1 MQPGC
6 CNLLFNQTLSEPLP
20 FRRRAACRDLQ
31 DLALSSAN
39 MAPSFLS
46 RQGLPRLAYHRLPGC
61 SPGVV
66 FLLGFCSTRAN
77 PKCQRMEQFCR
88 ETGRAFVSFDYR
100 GCGESDGCFEE
111 SRLGDWKED
120 TLSVFDELTS
130 GPQILVGASMGG
142 WLMLLVALERPGRV
156 AGLVATGVGVDAF
169 IAHARGLP
177 AEVRSQAQQNGFH
190 VFPRAGKEPLLM
202 QWGFFEEAEQH
213 GLLERPSIGVSCPVR
228 LLHGLGDKTV
238 PWQRALEVAERLQS
252 ANVHITLFKGGEHGL
267 DKEEELSELVGAVR
281 GLLALVPQEG

>member
-1 MQPGC
+1 MVWK
-6 CNLLFNQTLSEPLP
+6 
-20 FRRRAACRDLQ
+20 
-31 DLALSSAN
+31 LALQKLTNKLQVAQSLRQKDLFTAEWHSFNMHRVKNDFNELHELTPSVFAYSSAN

-66 FLLGFCSTRAN
+66 FLLGFRSTRAN

-130 GPQILVGASMGG
+130 GPQVSI
-142 WLMLLVALERPGRV
+142 P
-156 AGLVATGVGVDAF
+156 
-169 IAHARGLP
+169 
-177 AEVRSQAQQNGFH
+177 QNGFH

-213 GLLERPSIGVSCPVR
+213 SLLERPSIGVSCPVR
-228 LLHGLGDKTV
+228 LLHGLRDKTV

-281 GLLALVPQEG
+281 GLLALVAQEG

>member
-1 MQPGC
+1 MDADIISCGGW
-6 CNLLFNQTLSEPLP
+6 
-20 FRRRAACRDLQ
+20 RDGWILH
-31 DLALSSAN
+31 SCFFVFSAN

-66 FLLGFCSTRAN
+66 FLLGFRSTRAN

-156 AGLVATGVGVDAF
+156 AGLVATGVGVHF
-169 IAHARGLP
+169 T
-177 AEVRSQAQQNGFH
+177 FK
-190 VFPRAGKEPLLM
+190 AGKEPLLM

-213 GLLERPSIGVSCPVR
+213 SLLERPSIGVSCPVR
-228 LLHGLGDKTV
+228 LLHGLRDKTV

-281 GLLALVPQEG
+281 GLLALVAQEG

>member
-1 MQPGC
+1 MKWRLRQMY
-6 CNLLFNQTLSEPLP
+6 
-20 FRRRAACRDLQ
+20 R
-31 DLALSSAN
+31 SAN

-130 GPQILVGASMGG
+130 GPQ
-142 WLMLLVALERPGRV
+142 
-156 AGLVATGVGVDAF
+156 
-169 IAHARGLP
+169 
-177 AEVRSQAQQNGFH
+177 VRSQAQQNGFH

>member
-1 MQPGC
+1 MK
-6 CNLLFNQTLSEPLP
+6 
-20 FRRRAACRDLQ
+20 RRPRQ
-31 DLALSSAN
+31 ISAN

-66 FLLGFCSTRAN
+66 FLLGFRSTRAN

-190 VFPRAGKEPLLM
+190 IFPRAGKEPLLM

-228 LLHGLGDKTV
+228 LLHGLRDKTV

-252 ANVHITLFKGGEHGL
+252 PNVHITLFKGGEHGL